1 MNRRLLTK
9 CVALFF
15 LTVLGFYLSLAF
27 GATESYNPVRVLS
40 EIQSGEGVIYLFRLP
55 RSIAALLVGVCFAI
69 SGTLLQT
76 LTRNPLASP
85 DLLGVTSGGGL
96 ATVVAILIGGSAVGP
111 HLPWIA
117 FLGASAVAALIW
129 LLGWG
134 ESPQRFILTGV
145 ALSAFTQALVT
156 LLLVTYAP
164 SAAEAMIWLK
174 GSLFGRGWVHVKH
187 LLPWAAFSVL
197 GGLVVAH
204 QANPLALGPT
214 VATTL
219 GVELPTLRP
228 TLWVL
233 SVASA
238 AAGVA
243 IAGTIGFVGLVVPH
257 LARRLCGPDLRI
269 LVPYSALM
277 GGLFVLSADTLGRVI
292 APPLEIPAGL
302 VCAFVGAPYFGY
314 LLWKGN
320 TRL

>member
-1 MNRRLLTK
+1 
-9 CVALFF
+9 
-15 LTVLGFYLSLAF
+15 
-27 GATESYNPVRVLS
+27 
-40 EIQSGEGVIYLFRLP
+40 
-55 RSIAALLVGVCFAI
+55 
-69 SGTLLQT
+69 
-76 LTRNPLASP
+76 
-85 DLLGVTSGGGL
+85 
-96 ATVVAILIGGSAVGP
+96 
-111 HLPWIA
+111 
-117 FLGASAVAALIW
+117 
-129 LLGWG
+129 
-134 ESPQRFILTGV
+134 
-145 ALSAFTQALVT
+145 
-156 LLLVTYAP
+156 
-164 SAAEAMIWLK
+164 MIWLK

-187 LLPWAAFSVL
+187 LLPWALFSVV
-197 GGLVVAH
+197 GGLAVAH

-277 GGLFVLSADTLGRVI
+277 GGLFVLSADTLGRVL

-314 LLWKGN
+314 LLWKGK
-320 TRL
+320 TTL